1 MSIEKPEEYPE
12 NIKFILDANEEI
24 WKYVETKVYEKV
36 DEYFRKFGMEQKD
49 IWIWEVGAL
58 KYDIKL
64 KLLVNEVCRD
74 ILAEDRRKWMRKDTN
89 GE

>member
-24 WKYVETKVYEKV
+24 WKYIEVKVYEKV
-36 DEYFRKFGMEQKD
+36 DEYFKKFGMEQKD
-49 IWIWEVGAL
+49 IWLWTVGGMD
-58 KYDIKL
+58 YNIKI

-74 ILAEDRRKWMRKDTN
+74 AIIEENVKRNRDKK
-89 GE
+89 